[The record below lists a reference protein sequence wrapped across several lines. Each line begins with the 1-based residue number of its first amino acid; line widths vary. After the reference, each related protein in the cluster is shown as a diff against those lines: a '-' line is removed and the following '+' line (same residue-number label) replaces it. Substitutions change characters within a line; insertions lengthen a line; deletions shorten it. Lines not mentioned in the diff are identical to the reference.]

1 MGKLYGGAGKWG
13 VSLGSTDYVYGIRR
27 KDWKNDGIKGSF
39 DSGLFGGQTGGKFG
53 KISYFNMVNFN
64 DGLNALDTDLDFIE
78 MDPSDYEGKPL
89 PQSISDAA
97 TSVPLYVGQSIIV
110 NKNKGFYPR
119 TRQGSYPFAIPGL
132 EMCSFGSQV
141 IGVQNDL
148 VETFFRRTSSNP
160 YNFTNLSA
168 STYHTTLSFIA
179 KPRNITATRANPIKE
194 GLLTV
199 TFKYNK
205 SVAESTINWSK
216 EGGDWAS
223 SYNYNSFV
231 VRERTDYGLSYTHAL
246 PDPVVSY

>member
-1 MGKLYGGAGKWG
+1 M
-13 VSLGSTDYVYGIRR
+13 SLT
-27 KDWKNDGIKGSF
+27 K
-39 DSGLFGGQTGGKFG
+39 
-53 KISYFNMVNFN
+53 
-64 DGLNALDTDLDFIE
+64 
-78 MDPSDYEGKPL
+78 
-89 PQSISDAA
+89 
-97 TSVPLYVGQSIIV
+97 
-110 NKNKGFYPR
+110 R
-119 TRQGSYPFAIPGL
+119 TL
-132 EMCSFGSQV
+132 L
-141 IGVQNDL
+141 L

-223 SYNYNSFV
+223 SYNYNS
-231 VRERTDYGLSYTHAL
+231 L
-246 PDPVVSY
+246 